1 MKKKL
6 YRSMCLLAVGAI
18 LLTMMI
24 SLFAFHSML
33 QTQVQENLRNEC
45 YMIAAGLN
53 GSTDQDA
60 YLAVLEQPLPKTN
73 RVTVVRPDG
82 TVRYDSIAD
91 TSEMANHGTR
101 EEIKAAFAEGE
112 GTAER
117 VSYTFGEN
125 TYYCAV
131 LLEDG
136 NVVRVA
142 TSSLSFFSVLLSI
155 LPLFLIIIFL
165 VVTVCVFLS
174 KQVTEQIVSPVTLAA
189 DRLAQHKNP
198 DAPYEELVPF
208 FEKIRA
214 QRREIHEHIDTIRAD
229 QKRLRWILE
238 NMSEGLILL
247 AADLRIL
254 MHNHAAEVLL
264 DVEDSDYTGLAHTT
278 LIRKEVLLNAVHEA
292 LSGTSS
298 AITLDEKERAVRC
311 YINPVT
317 DHGQINGVLLFLLDA
332 TAQYRAE
339 QMRSEFSAN
348 VSHELRTPLT
358 SISGFAE
365 LLENGMVETAHVQEV
380 GATIHRESQRLLS
393 LIGDIIRLSR
403 LEEQQ
408 GHPMD
413 RVNLLTL
420 AKGVCASLKEE
431 AERHAVTIRCTGTDQ
446 IVEGDF
452 GMLRELIRN
461 LCENA
466 VRYNRENGFVTV
478 IVDAKGD
485 KITLTV
491 IDTGIGIPAE
501 EQPRVFERFYRVD
514 KSRSKETGGTGLG
527 LSIVKHIVEYHG
539 GSIELDSI
547 AGEGTRITVA
557 L

>member
-18 LLTMMI
+18 LLTMLI
-24 SLFAFHSML
+24 SLFAFHTML
-33 QTQVQENLRNEC
+33 EEQVRENLRNEC

-53 GSTDQDA
+53 GSTDQEA
-60 YLAVLEQPLPKTN
+60 YLEVLEQPLPKTN
-73 RVTVVRPDG
+73 RVTVVYPDG
-82 TVRYDSIAD
+82 TVKYDSIANED
-91 TSEMANHGTR
+91 EMVNHGGR
-101 EEIKAAFAEGE
+101 EEIREAFSEGE

-142 TSSLSFFSVLLSI
+142 TNSLSFFSVLLSV
-155 LPLFLIIIFL
+155 LPLFLVIIFL

-174 KQVTEQIVSPVTLAA
+174 KQVTEQLISPVTLAA

-238 NMSEGLILL
+238 NMSEGLVLL
-247 AADLRIL
+247 SADLRIL

-278 LIRKEVLLNAVHEA
+278 LIRKDVLLEAVRA
-292 LSGTSS
+292 SQTGTPS
-298 AITLDEKERAVRC
+298 AVTIDENGRAVRC

-317 DHGQINGVLLFLLDA
+317 DHGRINGVLLFLLDA

-365 LLENGMVETAHVQEV
+365 LLENGMVETSHVQGV
-380 GATIHRESQRLLS
+380 GETIHREAQRLLS

-420 AKGVCASLKEE
+420 AKAVCASLKDE
-431 AERHAVTIRCTGTDQ
+431 AARCTVTIRCTGTDQ

-466 VRYNRENGFVTV
+466 VRYNRENGIVTV
-478 IVDAKGD
+478 TVDAKDG
-485 KITLTV
+485 KIALTV
-491 IDTGIGIPAE
+491 ADTGIGIPPE
-501 EQPRVFERFYRVD
+501 DRERVFERFYRVD

-527 LSIVKHIVEYHG
+527 LSIVKHFVEYHG
-539 GSIELDSI
+539 GSIDIESVV
-547 AGEGTRITVA
+547 GEGTRITVT